1 MGIPEAPY
9 SLLFYLSNIDIYLYN
24 PVKFG
29 NDVRVDRGLK
39 VYLQGEGWKEGH
51 FQRSVKPLGPK
62 SQH

>member
-29 NDVRVDRGLK
+29 YDVRVDGGLK
-39 VYLQGEGWKEGH
+39 VYLQGEGWKEAH
-51 FQRSVKPLGPK
+51 FRSH
-62 SQH
+62 S